1 MTLRTELVVVPGDIV
16 FNLGAVL
23 PHGNGLNS
31 LLHFLA
37 RVYCGQAAG
46 WIRIPLCTKV
56 GLVPGDIVLDGDPAP
71 AGKGAQQPHTF
82 RPMSIVAK
90 RLDR

>member
-56 GLVPGDIVLDGDPAP
+56 GLGPGDIVLDGVPACP
-71 AGKGAQQPHTF
+71 SERGIAAPYFSVHINFGQMAG
-82 RPMSIVAK
+82 
-90 RLDR
+90 